1 MTNND
6 NNADKKC
13 SDVGSSST
21 QIQDIDVTY
30 LSSNISTE
38 AISST
43 SASTTTI
50 PMTSN
55 SSSLSSTA
63 APVPAAATT
72 TTTTNTSV
80 VVAAPPP
87 VPSCS
92 SSSPVDYVHKIFNNK
107 SLKRRAS
114 TTSETSGSTFHKRL
128 SPSLNKGDCS
138 NDKNNDNIVRGGCH
152 RSIEGVGGVSVGGDD
167 NDEYSSTNN
176 SATTT
181 PCIDWG
187 AQEQQVSGGISHSWD
202 DTNVTEM

>member
-1 MTNND
+1 MTNNNN

-13 SDVGSSST
+13 SDAGSSST
-21 QIQDIDVTY
+21 QIVDIDVTY
-30 LSSNISTE
+30 LSSNISTD

-63 APVPAAATT
+63 APVPAAPTT
-72 TTTTNTSV
+72 TTTTNTPV

-92 SSSPVDYVHKIFNNK
+92 SSSSNPVDYVHKIFDNK
-107 SLKRRAS
+107 SLKRKAS
-114 TTSETSGSTFHKRL
+114 RSWDDTNVTE
-128 SPSLNKGDCS
+128 
-138 NDKNNDNIVRGGCH
+138 IV
-152 RSIEGVGGVSVGGDD
+152 EGVGGVSVGSDD

-181 PCIDWG
+181 PCVDWG
-187 AQEQQVSGGISHSWD
+187 AQEQQVSGGISRSLD